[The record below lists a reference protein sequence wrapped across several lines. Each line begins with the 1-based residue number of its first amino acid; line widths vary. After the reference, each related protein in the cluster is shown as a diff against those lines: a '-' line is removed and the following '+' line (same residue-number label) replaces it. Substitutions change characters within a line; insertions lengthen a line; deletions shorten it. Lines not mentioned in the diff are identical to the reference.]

1 MASIRNF
8 VTKKDNLSPESRTV
22 DSGLDPVA
30 QAENI
35 LRLNDENKP
44 KKIGRKMLK
53 TLVKVTGGQINEEE
67 IAAKSL
73 LGAVQATAHQALKNK
88 VEYDTCLYGANLIFT
103 KTTEDGAVYGVRG
116 LYGDTAQP
124 LPSDFTIESKVT
136 PDSSESPS
144 ILPSEWTLSEGKS
157 GSVLSVQSPS
167 LSDEAERIETMNR
180 MTADFLE
187 HLEPRT

>member
-1 MASIRNF
+1 MASIPKF
-8 VTKKDNLSPESRTV
+8 GTKRDVFQAESRM
-22 DSGLDPVA
+22 DASGLDPVA

-35 LRLNDENKP
+35 LRLHDETKL

-53 TLVKVTGGQINEEE
+53 TLVKATGGQIDNEE

-73 LGAVQATAHQALKNK
+73 LGAIQATAYEALKNK
-88 VEYDTCLYGANLIFT
+88 AEHDTCLYGANLIFT
-103 KTTEDGAVYGVRG
+103 KTTEDGAEYRVRG

-124 LPSDFTIESKVT
+124 LPSDFTIDSKVA

-144 ILPSEWTLSEGKS
+144 ILPSKWTLSEGKS
-157 GSVLSVQSPS
+157 GSVRSVQAPP
-167 LSDEAERIETMNR
+167 LSDEHERIETMNR